1 MDHEERNRTILL
13 FRKLSEGDEK
23 ALTAIYDSF
32 SSSIARYLLRLDGM
46 DTYLL
51 DVVKAELLETL
62 WNKREYFTGQDA
74 PISLMMGMVHKI
86 ALYRLRE
93 REKHT
98 VSIATVIYKES
109 NLHADDLLL
118 SKEYEEELK
127 KAIALLPP
135 QEQRIFNYKYVEQL
149 SNDEIASLLN
159 ISRQT
164 VKNTSSRASQ
174 KIKEWLGLASVLT
187 IIEIIKSL

>member
-1 MDHEERNRTILL
+1 MDNEERNRTILL

-23 ALTAIYDSF
+23 ALTAIYDSLG
-32 SSSIARYLLRLDGM
+32 SSIAHYLRRLAGM

-51 DVVKAELLETL
+51 DVVKAELLETI
-62 WNKREYFTGQDA
+62 WKKRECFAHQDN
-74 PISLMMGMVHKI
+74 PVSLMMGMAHKI

-93 REKHT
+93 KEKHT
-98 VSIATVIYKES
+98 VPIANAIKKES
-109 NLHADDLLL
+109 GLRADDLLL
-118 SKEYEEELK
+118 SKEYGDELQ

-149 SNDEIASLLN
+149 SNDEIASLLH
-159 ISRQT
+159 ISKQT
-164 VKNTSSRASQ
+164 VKNTSSRARQ
-174 KIKEWLGLASVLT
+174 KIKEMLGLACLLT